1 MEITRSRRAM
11 GMGAVALSGMTG
23 GIASSAAQPP
33 LNPVPAA
40 LPLRNEFTTGE
51 YEVCLNNARWHPMS
65 KGSRQAIVDY
75 LDYKQR
81 GIWTPPDQVS
91 ASQHAVKE
99 AYAKLIHADISELAY
114 VNSTT

>member
-1 MEITRSRRAM
+1 MEITRRRLAM
-11 GMGAVALSGMTG
+11 GMGAGALSGMTG

-40 LPLRNEFTTGE
+40 LPLRNEFKTRE

-65 KGSRQAIVDY
+65 NGSRQAVIDY

-81 GIWTPPDQVS
+81 GIGNPPDFSYEIQRDGKG
-91 ASQHAVKE
+91 ASPRWV
-99 AYAKLIHADISELAY
+99 
-114 VNSTT
+114 